1 MYQLPARLPAG
12 LQAAQI
18 GCAHLQ
24 AHRAPIAPP
33 HLQVLYLA
41 SLIRSITALHDLID
55 NKQSRQWYEKQKV
68 RQVGGVVGWVAAVI
82 CPCLL
87 P

>member
-1 MYQLPARLPAG
+1 M
-12 LQAAQI
+12 
-18 GCAHLQ
+18 
-24 AHRAPIAPP
+24 APTAPP

-68 RQVGGVVGWVAAVI
+68 RLAGWVVGWVAGVI
-82 CPCLL
+82 CLACFHQEA
-87 P
+87 